1 MSNSLVTIKTE
12 ENVATLYLDDGKANA
27 LGYEVIDALLA
38 AFDEVEASDAHAL
51 VLAGR
56 QDRFSA
62 GFDLS
67 VMNEGAEAA
76 RGMLSKGVDLFL
88 KMYMFSR
95 PVVAACTGHAI
106 AAGSILLL
114 SSDIRIGAKGDFKV
128 GLPEVTIGM
137 ALPFFATELARDR
150 LSKRHYT
157 KATALGYMYTPE
169 DAVDVGYLDEVVPQE
184 EVIATAQERAK
195 NLSEVGRTELI
206 RTRKTTRGQIAQ
218 TIQESLSQD
227 LSKFDVN
234 S

>member
-1 MSNSLVTIKTE
+1 MSNSLVTIKIE

-76 RGMLSKGVDLFL
+76 RGMLTKGVDLFL
-88 KMYMFSR
+88 RMYMFSR
-95 PVVAACTGHAI
+95 PVIAACTGHAI

-114 SSDIRIGAKGDFKV
+114 CSDIRVGAKGDFKV

-137 ALPFFATELARDR
+137 ALPFFATE
-150 LSKRHYT
+150 
-157 KATALGYMYTPE
+157 
-169 DAVDVGYLDEVVPQE
+169 
-184 EVIATAQERAK
+184 
-195 NLSEVGRTELI
+195 
-206 RTRKTTRGQIAQ
+206 
-218 TIQESLSQD
+218 
-227 LSKFDVN
+227 
-234 S
+234 